1 MSLSRHP
8 APASGELQTLPAG
21 HGLNKPTASY
31 GPARRHHSTRTRLV
45 SGAAL
50 CAAFLLWHTGSPAL
64 LAGEAIRAFCID
76 FNWGPGGPN
85 GFAPPGL
92 WADADPE
99 QHVAWYAGLG
109 ANVIQTF
116 AISCNGY
123 AWYQGGKVPPQPGL
137 RHDFTTRLVKLGH
150 ARGMRVMGYFCVA
163 ANTRWGREHPDLSYG
178 TPATFH
184 LPLTDAYLDYLGE
197 AVTEALR
204 KTKMDGFMVDWL
216 WNPSDEARQQAN
228 QGQWLKAEQQLFTQ
242 LTGKPFPADG
252 KPAPEDRLLYEQKAT
267 ERCWRRI
274 HDTAKRVKPGC
285 IIWLSCHD
293 VRSPHFLNT
302 SVFKEADWLMDESGT
317 PEAMRAVASRLGS
330 RTQPM
335 LCLVGWGDR
344 HDARKVLSDPA
355 SQVYGIYGFS
365 QPGTNSLPLPIAEC
379 LGKPMDSFSG
389 NDRNIAALA
398 RWFNGKP
405 FDYVASQAGPE
416 ATPFASAT
424 PSGLGPR
431 PYPERLRWWAEGRFG
446 LFIHWGPVS
455 LKETEIS
462 WSRANSNSKC
472 PNQGNIPVE
481 VYDNL
486 YRQFNPTNFSG
497 SGWARLAKAA
507 GVKYMVLTA
516 KHCDGFLLWHSQ
528 ASDYNIAH
536 TPFQRDVCIE
546 LARAARRQGLRIGW
560 YFSPM
565 DWRDPDFRT
574 DRNALFV
581 DRMQSE
587 VRELLS
593 QCGRIDL
600 LWFDWDVQEP
610 LYDQARTYQ
619 IVKELQPRIILDNRL
634 DLGPGNNECQLL
646 STNADYYTP
655 EQSVGA
661 YDDQR
666 PWESCMTISRSG
678 QWAWGG
684 HKDGVKPFAACL
696 EMLIRCAG
704 GDGNLLLNVGP
715 MPNGQIAPEQA
726 GRLKELGAWLAKYG
740 QSIYGTR
747 GGPFKPGA
755 YGASTR
761 KGKTIFLHLWGWSK
775 GSLKLP
781 PIPAKVLHSRVLTGG
796 KADVRQT
803 PAGLEISLPQ
813 ADRQPLDTVIALDLD
828 RSALG
833 LAALDVPVEPSLTT
847 HAKATAS
854 NVYGNQAEYGPDK
867 AVDGRDD
874 TRWATDASTT
884 SAWLE
889 VDLGRPA
896 TFSRAAIIQAFP
908 ELKRIHKFAIEYFR
922 DGQWETCY
930 RGGDPGGELNAGFPP
945 ITAQRVRLN
954 LLDAN
959 GGPTIWEFQL
969 FR

>member
-1 MSLSRHP
+1 M
-8 APASGELQTLPAG
+8 
-21 HGLNKPTASY
+21 
-31 GPARRHHSTRTRLV
+31 RRRLIR
-45 SGAAL
+45 GAIL
-50 CAAFLLWHTGSPAL
+50 CAAVLLLHTGSPGL

-137 RHDFTTRLVKLGH
+137 RHDFTTRLVSLGH

-163 ANTRWGREHPDLSYG
+163 ANTRWGQEHPDLSYG

-184 LPLTDAYLDYLGE
+184 LPLTDAYLDYLAE
-197 AVTEALR
+197 AITEALR

-216 WNPSDEARQQAN
+216 WNPSDQARQDAN
-228 QGQWLKAEQQLFTQ
+228 HGQWVKAEQQLFTQ

-252 KPAPEDRLLYEQKAT
+252 KPAPEDQLLYEQKAT

-317 PEAMRAVASRLGS
+317 PEAMRAVASRLGA

-355 SQVYGIYGFS
+355 SQAYGIYGFS
-365 QPGTNSLPLPIAEC
+365 KPGTNSLPLPIAEC

-405 FDYVASQAGPE
+405 FDYVAPPAGP
-416 ATPFASAT
+416 AARPSAAAL
-424 PSGLGPR
+424 PAGLGPR

-462 WSRANSNSKC
+462 WSRANSNPKC
-472 PNQGNIPVE
+472 PNQGKIPVE

-497 SGWARLAKAA
+497 SEWARLAKAA

-536 TPFQRDVCIE
+536 TPFQRDICAE
-546 LARAARRQGLRIGW
+546 LARAARGQGLRIGW

-574 DRNALFV
+574 ERNALFV

-587 VRELLS
+587 VRELLTR
-593 QCGRIDL
+593 CGRIDL
-600 LWFDWDVQEP
+600 LWFDWDGHEP
-610 LYDQARTYQ
+610 LYDQGRTYQ
-619 IVKELQPRIILDNRL
+619 IVKELQPRIIIDNRL
-634 DLGPGNNECQLL
+634 DLGPGHTDRELL

-684 HKDGVKPFAACL
+684 AKDGVKPFAACL

-747 GGPFKPGA
+747 GGPFKPGP

-761 KGKTIFLHLWGWSK
+761 KGKTIFLHLWAWSK

-781 PIPAKVLHSRVLTGG
+781 PIPAKVLHTRTLTGG
-796 KADVRQT
+796 KAEVRQT
-803 PAGLEISLPQ
+803 EAGLEISLPQ
-813 ADRQPLDTVIALDLD
+813 ADRQPLDTVIALELD

-833 LAALDVPVEPSLTT
+833 LSAVET
-847 HAKATAS
+847 K
-854 NVYGNQAEYGPDK
+854 
-867 AVDGRDD
+867 
-874 TRWATDASTT
+874 
-884 SAWLE
+884 
-889 VDLGRPA
+889 
-896 TFSRAAIIQAFP
+896 
-908 ELKRIHKFAIEYFR
+908 
-922 DGQWETCY
+922 
-930 RGGDPGGELNAGFPP
+930 
-945 ITAQRVRLN
+945 
-954 LLDAN
+954 
-959 GGPTIWEFQL
+959 
-969 FR
+969 

>member
-1 MSLSRHP
+1 MAMPGTR
-8 APASGELQTLPAG
+8 A
-21 HGLNKPTASY
+21 
-31 GPARRHHSTRTRLV
+31 AR
-45 SGAAL
+45 
-50 CAAFLLWHTGSPAL
+50 F
-64 LAGEAIRAFCID
+64 
-76 FNWGPGGPN
+76 
-85 GFAPPGL
+85 
-92 WADADPE
+92 
-99 QHVAWYAGLG
+99 
-109 ANVIQTF
+109 
-116 AISCNGY
+116 
-123 AWYQGGKVPPQPGL
+123 PPQPGL
-137 RHDFTTRLVKLGH
+137 RHDFTTSLVRLGH
-150 ARGMRVMGYFCVA
+150 ARGMKVMGYFCVA
-163 ANTRWGREHPDLSYG
+163 ANTRWGKEHPDLSYG

-184 LPLTDAYLDYLGE
+184 LPLTDAYLDYLAE
-197 AVTEALR
+197 AITDALR

-228 QGQWLKAEQQLFTQ
+228 HGQWLKAEQELYTQ

-252 KPAPEDRLLYEQKAT
+252 KPSPEDRLLYEQKAT

-274 HDTAKRVKPGC
+274 HDTAKRVKPNC
-285 IIWLSCHD
+285 VIWLSCHD

-302 SVFKEADWLMDESGT
+302 SVFKEADWFMDESGT
-317 PEAMRAVASRLGS
+317 PEAVRAVAPRLGP
-330 RTQPM
+330 RTRPM

-355 SQVYGIYGFS
+355 NQAYGIYGFS
-365 QPGTNSLPLPIAEC
+365 KPGTNSLPLPIADC
-379 LGKPMDSFSG
+379 LGKPLDSFSG

-398 RWFNGKP
+398 RWFNDKP
-405 FDYVASQAGPE
+405 FDYVTTTAAEPTTIAQRMAAESQ
-416 ATPFASAT
+416 S
-424 PSGLGPR
+424 GPR

-446 LFIHWGPVS
+446 MFIHWGPVS

-462 WSRANSNSKC
+462 WSRANSNPKC
-472 PNQGNIPVE
+472 PNQGQIPVE

-497 SGWARLAKAA
+497 AEWARLAKAA
-507 GVKYMVLTA
+507 GMKYMVLTA

-536 TPFQRDVCIE
+536 TPFQRDVCAE
-546 LARAARRQGLRIGW
+546 LARAARGQGLRIGW

-574 DRNALFV
+574 ERNALFV
-581 DRMQSE
+581 SRMQAE
-587 VRELLS
+587 VRELLT

-600 LWFDWDVQEP
+600 LWFDWDGREP

-619 IVKELQPRIILDNRL
+619 IVKELQPRIIIDNRL
-634 DLGPGNNECQLL
+634 DLGPGKSDRQIL

-704 GDGNLLLNVGP
+704 GRWQPVAERGP
-715 MPNGQIAPEQA
+715 DAQRPDCARAGRAAQGA
-726 GRLKELGAWLAKYG
+726 GRLAGANTA
-740 QSIYGTR
+740 R
-747 GGPFKPGA
+747 
-755 YGASTR
+755 ASTA
-761 KGKTIFLHLWGWSK
+761 
-775 GSLKLP
+775 
-781 PIPAKVLHSRVLTGG
+781 PAAARSSRALTAPRPARARPSFSTSGAGPKARSSCRRSRRRCVRSRVLTGG
-796 KADVRQT
+796 KAEVRQT
-803 PAGLEISLPQ
+803 EAGLEISLP
-813 ADRQPLDTVIALDLD
+813 ASDRQPLDTVIALELD

-833 LAALDVPVEPSLTT
+833 LAAVDVPLEPSLTT

-889 VDLGRPA
+889 VDLGKPTQVQPRDHHPGLPGAQAHPQVRHRILPGRPVG
-896 TFSRAAIIQAFP
+896 SVLP
-908 ELKRIHKFAIEYFR
+908 
-922 DGQWETCY
+922 G
-930 RGGDPGGELNAGFPP
+930 RGSGRKA
-945 ITAQRVRLN
+945 
-954 LLDAN
+954 
-959 GGPTIWEFQL
+959 
-969 FR
+969 

>member
-1 MSLSRHP
+1 M
-8 APASGELQTLPAG
+8 
-21 HGLNKPTASY
+21 
-31 GPARRHHSTRTRLV
+31 
-45 SGAAL
+45 
-50 CAAFLLWHTGSPAL
+50 GSPAL
-64 LAGEAIRAFCID
+64 LALEPIRAFCID
-76 FNWGPGGPN
+76 FNWGLGGPN

-123 AWYQGGKVPPQPGL
+123 AWYQDGKVPPQPGL
-137 RHDFTTRLVKLGH
+137 PHDFITRLVKLGH

-163 ANTRWGREHPDLSYG
+163 ANTRRGKEHPDLSYG

-197 AVTEALR
+197 AITEALL

-216 WNPSDEARQQAN
+216 WNPSDEARQQGN
-228 QGQWLKAEQQLFTQ
+228 HGQWLQAEQQLFTQ

-252 KPAPEDRLLYEQKAT
+252 QPAPEDRLLYEQKAT

-285 IIWLSCHD
+285 IIRLSCHE

-302 SVFKEADWLMDESGT
+302 SVFKEVDWLMDESGT
-317 PEAMRAVASRLGS
+317 PEAMRAVASRLGR

-344 HDARKVLSDPA
+344 HDARKVLADPA
-355 SQVYGIYGFS
+355 SQAYGIYGFS
-365 QPGTNSLPLPIAEC
+365 KPGTNSLPLPIAEC
-379 LGKPMDSFSG
+379 LDQPMDSFSG

-405 FDYVASQAGPE
+405 FDYVASQAGPGT
-416 ATPFASAT
+416 TPSASAI
-424 PSGLGPR
+424 PAGLGPR

-462 WSRANSNSKC
+462 WSRANSNPKC
-472 PNQGNIPVE
+472 PNQGKIPVE

-497 SGWARLAKAA
+497 SEWARLAKAA

-536 TPFQRDVCIE
+536 TPFQRDVCAE
-546 LARAARRQGLRIGW
+546 LARAARLQGLRIGW

-574 DRNALFV
+574 ERNALFV
-581 DRMQSE
+581 NRMQAE
-587 VRELLS
+587 VRELLTR
-593 QCGRIDL
+593 CGRIDL
-600 LWFDWDVQEP
+600 MWFDWDNGEP
-610 LYDQARTYQ
+610 LYDQAHTYQ
-619 IVKELQPRIILDNRL
+619 IVETLQPGIIIDNRL
-634 DLGPGNNECQLL
+634 DLGPGHTDREIL
-646 STNADYYTP
+646 SPNADYYTP

-666 PWESCMTISRSG
+666 PWESCMTISRSD

-684 HKDGVKPFAACL
+684 HKDGVKPFSACL

-704 GDGNLLLNVGP
+704 GDGNMLLNVGP

-747 GGPFKPGA
+747 GGPFKPGP

-761 KGKTIFLHLWGWSK
+761 KGKTIILHLWRWSS

-781 PIPAKVLHSRVLTGG
+781 PIQAKVVRSRVLTGG
-796 KADVRQT
+796 TAALRQT
-803 PAGLEISLPQ
+803 EAGVEVSLP
-813 ADRQPLDTVIALDLD
+813 ASDRQPLDTVIALDLD
-828 RSALG
+828 RSALD
-833 LAALDVPVEPSLTT
+833 LAAQDVPLEPSLTT

-854 NVYGNQAEYGPDK
+854 NVFGNQAEYAPDK
-867 AVDGRDD
+867 AVDGKND

-889 VDLGRPA
+889 VDLGRP
-896 TFSRAAIIQAFP
+896 TRFSRATIIQAFP
-908 ELKRIHKFAIEYFR
+908 ELKRIRKFAIEYQQ
-922 DGQWETCY
+922 DGRWETCY
-930 RGGDPGGELNAGFPP
+930 QGEDPGERLSVEFQPV
-945 ITAQRVRLN
+945 TAQQVRLN

-959 GGPTIWEFQL
+959 GGPTVWEFQL
-969 FR
+969 FK

>member
-1 MSLSRHP
+1 MSLSRDQEP
-8 APASGELQTLPAG
+8 ESAELKPFPGKNVPKKPGAAAG
-21 HGLNKPTASY
+21 LTRP
-31 GPARRHHSTRTRLV
+31 RQSTRHPVLG
-45 SGAAL
+45 GAAL
-50 CAAFLLWHTGSPAL
+50 WAALLFLWTGIPGL
-64 LAGEAIRAFCID
+64 LAGEAIRAFCVD

-92 WADADPE
+92 WADSDPE
-99 QHVAWYAGLG
+99 EHLAWYAGLG

-116 AISCNGY
+116 ALSCNGY
-123 AWYQGGKVPPQPGL
+123 TWYQGGKVPPQPGL

-150 ARGMRVMGYFCVA
+150 ARGMKVMGYFCVA
-163 ANTRWGREHPDLSYG
+163 ANTRWGKEHPDLSYG

-184 LPLTDAYLDYLGE
+184 LPLTDAYLDYLAE
-197 AVTEALR
+197 AITEALR

-228 QGQWLKAEQQLFTQ
+228 QGQWLKAEQELYAQ
-242 LTGKPFPADG
+242 LTGKPFPSSG
-252 KPAPEDRLLYEQKAT
+252 KPALEDRLLYEQKAT

-274 HDTAKRVKPGC
+274 HDTAKRVKPNC

-302 SVFKEADWLMDESGT
+302 SVFKETDWLMDESGT
-317 PEAMRAVASRLGS
+317 PDAMRAVAPRLGQ

-344 HDARKVLSDPA
+344 HDARKILSDSA
-355 SQVYGIYGFS
+355 NRVYGIYGFS
-365 QPGTNSLPLPIAEC
+365 KPGTNSLPLPIADY

-398 RWFNGKP
+398 RWFNDKP
-405 FDYVASQAGPE
+405 FDYVGPAVPVTQANAKGIDAS
-416 ATPFASAT
+416 
-424 PSGLGPR
+424 LGPR

-462 WSRANSNSKC
+462 WSRANSNPKC
-472 PNQGNIPVE
+472 PNKGEIPVE

-486 YRQFNPTNFSG
+486 YREFNPTNFSG
-497 SGWARLAKAA
+497 AEWARLAKTS

-536 TPFQRDVCIE
+536 TPFRRDICAE
-546 LARAARRQGLRIGW
+546 LAAAARRKGLRIGW

-574 DRNALFV
+574 EHNALFV
-581 DRMQSE
+581 TRMQSE
-587 VRELLS
+587 VRELLT

-600 LWFDWDVQEP
+600 MWFDWDGHEP

-619 IVKELQPRIILDNRL
+619 MVKELQPRIIIDNRL
-634 DLGPGNNECQLL
+634 DLGPGNSDRQIL

-684 HKDGVKPFAACL
+684 HKDGVKPFSACL

-726 GRLKELGAWLAKYG
+726 DRLKELGAWLAKYG

-747 GGPFKPGA
+747 GGPFKPGS

-761 KGKTIFLHLWGWSK
+761 NGKTIFLHLWRWSR
-775 GSLKLP
+775 GPLKLP
-781 PIPAKVLHSRVLTGG
+781 PIQAKVAHSRVLTGG
-796 KADVRQT
+796 TAEMRQT
-803 PAGLEISLPQ
+803 EAGLEVSLS
-813 ADRQPLDTVIALDLD
+813 ASDRQPLDTVIALDLD

-833 LAALDVPVEPSLTT
+833 LAALDVPAEPSLTT
-847 HAKATAS
+847 HVKATAS
-854 NVYGNQAEYGPDK
+854 NVFGNQPEYGPDK

-884 SAWLE
+884 TAWLE
-889 VDLGRPA
+889 VDFGRPTRFSSA
-896 TFSRAAIIQAFP
+896 TIIQAFP
-908 ELKRIHKFAIEYFR
+908 ELKRIRKFAIEYCR

-930 RGGDPGGELNAGFPP
+930 RGSDPGEKLSAEFQPV
-945 ITAQRVRLN
+945 TAQRVRLN

>member
-1 MSLSRHP
+1 VLDAAARRDL
-8 APASGELQTLPAG
+8 PASCPLDISGVLRENDDLLSLALSSKGGEGNAASANRRRDACEEQ
-21 HGLNKPTASY
+21 PTAAQR
-31 GPARRHHSTRTRLV
+31 PARQWYSIRGRLV
-45 SGAAL
+45 RGAVL
-50 CAAFLLWHTGSPAL
+50 CAAALLLHTSSASL
-64 LAGEAIRAFCID
+64 LAGEPIRAFCID

-99 QHVAWYAGLG
+99 QHLAWYAGLG

-116 AISCNGY
+116 AVSCNGY
-123 AWYQGGKVPPQPGL
+123 AWYRGGKVPPQPGL
-137 RHDFTTRLVKLGH
+137 RHDFTTRLVSLGH
-150 ARGMRVMGYFCVA
+150 ARGMKVMGYFCVA
-163 ANTRWGREHPDLSYG
+163 ANTRWGKEHPDLSYG

-184 LPLTDAYLDYLGE
+184 LPLTDAYLDYLAE
-197 AVTEALR
+197 AITEALR

-216 WNPSDEARQQAN
+216 WNPSDEARQQAT
-228 QGQWLKAEQQLFTQ
+228 QGQWLKAEQQLYTQ

-252 KPAPEDRLLYEQKAT
+252 KPAPDDRLLYEQKAT

-317 PEAMRAVASRLGS
+317 PEAMRAVASRLGA

-344 HDARKVLSDPA
+344 HDARKILADPA
-355 SQVYGIYGFS
+355 SRAYGIYGFS
-365 QPGTNSLPLPIAEC
+365 KPGTNSLPLPIVDC

-405 FDYVASQAGPE
+405 FDYVAPQAGPGAKLQDPE
-416 ATPFASAT
+416 PGKSSEPATSPSPALKGTLSPFEGERERVRGPKSNPRPVSAQAQGSGILR
-424 PSGLGPR
+424 PDAAVAPAGLGPR

-462 WSRANSNSKC
+462 WSRANSNPKC
-472 PNQGNIPVE
+472 PNQGKIPVE

-497 SGWARLAKAA
+497 SEWARIAKAA
-507 GVKYMVLTA
+507 GTKYMVLTA
-516 KHCDGFLLWHSQ
+516 KHCDGFLLWRSQ
-528 ASDYNIAH
+528 ASDYNIGQS
-536 TPFQRDVCIE
+536 PFQRDVCAE
-546 LARAARRQGLRIGW
+546 LARAARTQGLRIGW

-574 DRNALFV
+574 ERNALFV
-581 DRMQSE
+581 DRMQAE
-587 VRELLS
+587 LRELLS
-593 QCGRIDL
+593 HCGRIDL
-600 LWFDWDVQEP
+600 LWFDWDGHEP
-610 LYDQARTYQ
+610 LYDQPRTYK
-619 IVKELQPRIILDNRL
+619 IVKDLQPSIIIDNRL
-634 DLGPGNNECQLL
+634 DLGPTNNNRQLL
-646 STNADYYTP
+646 SPYADYGTP
-655 EQSVGA
+655 EQSIGT
-661 YDDQR
+661 YDDQH

-684 HKDGVKPFAACL
+684 PKDGVKSYAACL

-726 GRLKELGAWLAKYG
+726 SRLKELGAWLAKYG
-740 QSIYGTR
+740 QSIYDTR
-747 GGPFKPGA
+747 GGPFKPGS

-761 KGKTIFLHLWGWSK
+761 KGKTIFLHLRNWSK

-781 PIPAKVLHSRVLTGG
+781 PIPAMVLHSRTLTGG
-796 KADVRQT
+796 KAEVHQN
-803 PAGLEISLPQ
+803 PAGLEITLPPG
-813 ADRQPLDTVIALDLD
+813 DRQPLDTVVALELD
-828 RSALG
+828 RLALG
-833 LAALDVPVEPSLTT
+833 LPAVDVPIEPSL
-847 HAKATAS
+847 AP
-854 NVYGNQAEYGPDK
+854 NQ
-867 AVDGRDD
+867 
-874 TRWATDASTT
+874 
-884 SAWLE
+884 
-889 VDLGRPA
+889 
-896 TFSRAAIIQAFP
+896 
-908 ELKRIHKFAIEYFR
+908 
-922 DGQWETCY
+922 
-930 RGGDPGGELNAGFPP
+930 
-945 ITAQRVRLN
+945 
-954 LLDAN
+954 
-959 GGPTIWEFQL
+959 
-969 FR
+969 